1 MCTEWG
7 LLLSLGPL
15 PPSFPTQDGPLLR
28 RRWMADQIFYLGE
41 VGRSINQTTG
51 IDWTGATGKQ
61 VKIQKPSGVVVTRT
75 NSDVIVDDAETGQIH
90 ILTEAGDLD
99 ETGEYLFQA
108 KVTISDAVKFG
119 PLMGFTVDS
128 VISGT

>member
-1 MCTEWG
+1 
-7 LLLSLGPL
+7 
-15 PPSFPTQDGPLLR
+15 
-28 RRWMADQIFYLGE
+28 MADQIFYLGE